1 MLYDIMNNRRF
12 IWPLRLL
19 YQRLVRERNFSTEK
33 HQHLTI
39 SALKKRHL
47 TSVFSAGAVVVT
59 ATVYALYH
67 DHRNFLSRN
76 VIHQCVQLLDVN
88 AKSLK
93 KQAPEKLEKLLEH
106 VQNGNVVGLRDLLDN
121 VRAKEGDKAVED
133 LVNGRHLL
141 GWTPLLVAVVN
152 GHVAIVELLLSN
164 GVDIN
169 AEDFFEDY
177 LTTAQRHKLNSL
189 TVYATREREFS
200 HRLNQ
205 SVTFKGCTALH
216 YAVLIDN
223 YSLVKK
229 LLDAGADPT
238 HQNDLGD
245 EPLTYAENSAIK
257 DILTRA
263 SSDWTIK
270 QKEREMEERRRF
282 PLEKRL
288 KEVIVGQEGPIS
300 IVSSYIRRK
309 ELGWLDEE
317 HPLVFLFLGS
327 SGIGKT
333 ELAKQIA
340 YYLHKGKKESFVRL
354 DMSEY
359 QQKHEVSK
367 LIGSPPGYIGHES
380 GGQLTSALKKY
391 PSAVV
396 LFDEVD
402 KAHPD
407 VLTVLLQLFD
417 EGRLTDGQGNTIVC
431 KDAIFIMTSNLA
443 ADEIALHGLQLR
455 DEAAKL
461 QKKLYDGQV
470 NESDIG
476 ETVNVSKHFKEKVV
490 RPLLKQHFKRDEFL
504 GRINEMVYFLP
515 FSKKE
520 LHQLVTR
527 ELDLWAKR
535 AQDRHKILLTWD
547 KQVIEVLTDGY
558 NIHYGARSIK
568 HEVERRVVSM
578 LATAHDSGQLKP
590 NSEVHLYVEVG
601 NNLPSLVKDNS
612 EVNPPANADHRE
624 QAIKLE
630 IKNSSADASIIGKIQ
645 ALLG

>member
-1 MLYDIMNNRRF
+1 MNYRRLSWLHRLYNASFAGRRLTRSDSLPNLVNWRRF
-12 IWPLRLL
+12 
-19 YQRLVRERNFSTEK
+19 
-33 HQHLTI
+33 
-39 SALKKRHL
+39 SALVSTGVGLILVNRAYHL
-47 TSVFSAGAVVVT
+47 SPIP
-59 ATVYALYH
+59 
-67 DHRNFLSRN
+67 NFT
-76 VIHQCVQLLDVN
+76 VN
-88 AKSLK
+88 AKSLPK
-93 KQAPEKLEKLLEH
+93 ETPEELHRLFSC
-106 VQNGNVVGLRDLLDN
+106 VQTGNVIGLRDLLDH
-121 VRAKEGDKAVED
+121 VKAEKGEKTLRE

-141 GWTPLLVAVVN
+141 GWTPLHVAVVN
-152 GHVAIVELLLSN
+152 GHIALVELLISFGSDVN
-164 GVDIN
+164 D
-169 AEDFFEDY
+169 EDHFEDY
-177 LTTAQRHKLNSL
+177 LATAKRLRMNSL
-189 TVYATREREFS
+189 AVFTIREREFS
-200 HRLNQ
+200 HKLNQ

-223 YSLVKK
+223 FAIVKK
-229 LLDAGADPT
+229 LLDAGANPLQ
-238 HQNDLGD
+238 QNDLGD
-245 EPLTYAENSAIK
+245 EPIDYAENSAIK
-257 DILTRA
+257 DLLSKARV
-263 SSDWTIK
+263 DWEVIS
-270 QKEREMEERRRF
+270 KERELEERRRF

-333 ELAKQIA
+333 ELAKQVA
-340 YYLHKGKKESFVRL
+340 YYLHRGKRESFVRL

-367 LIGSPPGYIGHES
+367 LIGSPPGYIGHEA

-391 PSAVV
+391 PAAVV

-417 EGRLTDGQGNTIVC
+417 EGRLTDGQGETIVC

-443 ADEIALHGLQLR
+443 ADEIAEYGMQLR
-455 DEAAKL
+455 EEAAKL

-470 NESDIG
+470 NDENIE
-476 ETVNVSKHFKEKVV
+476 ETIMVSKQFKEKVV

-520 LHQLVTR
+520 LNQLVMK
-527 ELDLWAKR
+527 ELNFWANR
-535 AQDRHKILLTWD
+535 ANERHKIQLTWD

-558 NIHYGARSIK
+558 NVHYGARSIK

-578 LATAHDSGQLKP
+578 LASAHDSGLLKAH
-590 NSEVHLYVEVG
+590 SQVHLYVESA
-601 NNLPSLVKDNS
+601 NFPSLVKDDNKGDAS
-612 EVNPPANADHRE
+612 AGQRAPV
-624 QAIKLE
+624 IKLD
-630 IKNSSADASIIGKIQ
+630 IQQSKTDGSLIGKIQ
-645 ALLG
+645 ALLE